1 VCPSLLKWANYLLEP
16 YEDLENKDKSKLK
29 SDSYQSGPMQ
39 SYNITDDGI
48 KWKSKIQSE
57 TTPSAESTPKIHM
70 EELSK
75 FDFDVKNYEN
85 PPLIN
90 NIAEALEVCHSRYEK
105 LKKKNNQQKD
115 EHDMVQVGI
124 ASIMQTHCNDTGT
137 KNNHDW
143 KKTLGMIS
151 ARHYIILQS

>member
-1 VCPSLLKWANYLLEP
+1 MKIQRTKTKTN
-16 YEDLENKDKSKLK
+16 SKVTTIRVGLC
-29 SDSYQSGPMQ
+29 GHTTE
-39 SYNITDDGI
+39 TDDAI
-48 KWKSKIQSE
+48 KWKSKIPSE
-57 TTPSAESTPKIHM
+57 TTPSAESTPIINM

-75 FDFDVKNYEN
+75 YDFDVKNYEN

-124 ASIMQTHCNDTGT
+124 ASIMQMHCNDTGT
-137 KNNHDW
+137 K
-143 KKTLGMIS
+143 KS
-151 ARHYIILQS
+151 